1 MRLYDCYN
9 LAEGKH
15 YWRAPCTSFACQQQL
30 KTISTTVTIDC
41 RHNMQTVPLKLPCR
55 DGCCYKSV
63 QAAPSILTTTAH
75 AAQQQLHTGQLQAQA
90 HFTMANCLNL
100 SVQPTLYRQRHT
112 TQQCPSTHC
121 RAVPTT
127 TQTLYDQPLT
137 IPPPPSKQISA
148 ETSAANVQFQP
159 PPCYVH
165 TCSRRK
171 KQQHA
176 PPKCT
181 VYPPQGPLYKPLRYH
196 TPQIPQCLSWRIT
209 QPPEQT
215 A

>member
-137 IPPPPSKQISA
+137 IPPPQASRYQQRHLLLMYSFNHHHVMYTHAAGARSSSMHHPNALSTHHKA
-148 ETSAANVQFQP
+148 LCTSRYAIT
-159 PPCYVH
+159 H
-165 TCSRRK
+165 RK
-171 KQQHA
+171 SPNA
-176 PPKCT
+176 
-181 VYPPQGPLYKPLRYH
+181 
-196 TPQIPQCLSWRIT
+196 
-209 QPPEQT
+209 
-215 A
+215 